1 VTVDTGEGA
10 RKIGARSSG
19 KYMTFRLSN
28 EEYGLPILK
37 VKELVAL
44 AAITRVPGAAEFMR
58 GVINLRGRIL
68 PVLDLREKFGMGQI
82 AQTKHTVVIVVEH
95 VLDGR
100 RRSIGIMVDE
110 ALEVIRVDPASIEAL
125 PDAGPKAF
133 QSDLILGV
141 AKVRDRV
148 VFLLDIDLALA
159 REGSPSALNELPPPG

>member
-1 VTVDTGEGA
+1 MTVDAAEEA
-10 RKIGARSSG
+10 REIGVRLSG
-19 KYMTFRLSN
+19 KYMTFRLSS

-58 GVINLRGRIL
+58 GVINLRGKIL

-82 AQTKHTVVIVVEH
+82 AQNKQTVVIVVEH
-95 VLDGR
+95 LVDGR
-100 RRSIGIMVDE
+100 LRSIGIMVDE
-110 ALEVIRVDPASIEAL
+110 ALEVIRIDPASIEAL

-141 AKVRDRV
+141 AKAKDRV

-159 REGSPSALNELPPPG
+159 REGSAPAMSPSPPPG